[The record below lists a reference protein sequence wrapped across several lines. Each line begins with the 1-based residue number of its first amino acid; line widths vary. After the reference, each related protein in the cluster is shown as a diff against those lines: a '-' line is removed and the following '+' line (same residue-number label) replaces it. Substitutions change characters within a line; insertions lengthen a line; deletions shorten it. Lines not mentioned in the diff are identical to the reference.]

1 MGNDMLFK
9 VFVILLFLVILVS
22 LSSGLVFM
30 VKDKGHT
37 KRAVKALTFRIG
49 LSLLAFVILM
59 TGYLVGWI
67 QPHGVTP

>member
-1 MGNDMLFK
+1 MLFK